1 MLRGRLNQF
10 VVHVSH
16 IFCLIMALAAC
27 GQHNNYKKTSDLPP
41 QTLIRVLDDEIS
53 SLDPQ
58 KISTVTD
65 NRVAMD
71 LFEGLTTYGASGQ
84 VNPGIAESWET
95 SASGFQWTF
104 RLRPLVMFSDGSPI
118 TVDDVIFS
126 FQRAVTPQ
134 TAAPMAKL
142 LYVIR
147 GAEAIV
153 KGSAPVSTLGVSAV
167 NKTMIRIDLVRPAP
181 ELLEILSQPVAAIIP
196 RSRVLANGDTWSKA
210 DGLVTSGPFKMARHV
225 LHALIELDRNPAYH
239 DARHVKL
246 QKVLYYPISD
256 RDTAIRKF
264 RAQEV
269 DILTDFPLTKYSLLK
284 KEVPDAIHI
293 DDYRGSYYYVF
304 NTRRPP
310 FNNANVRHALNLAVD
325 RNIIAKQVVGLGHK
339 PAYSV
344 VPDNMNGYGKPIQ
357 PAWSMQPMAER
368 IKTAKVLMAKAGYSK
383 KNPLAFDISFNSSD
397 DHKRVA
403 LAVSQMWKILDVQA
417 TLSNTEAAVHFASL
431 RKGNFAVAR
440 SGWIADYST
449 ADNFLSVYKQ
459 SAGVMNYSGYH
470 DQQFDTDYD
479 DALQMADLSKR
490 NARLRQAEYRVLDA
504 DVVLPLYYYRTRNL
518 VAKSVVGWIDNN
530 ANLNPSR
537 YLEVDRSH
545 Q

>member
-1 MLRGRLNQF
+1 MLKSTIKQF
-10 VVHVSH
+10 VFFSTQ
-16 IFCLIMALAAC
+16 IGCLTLSLAAC
-27 GQHNNYKKTSDLPP
+27 GGHTEKQNASYLPA

-65 NRVAMD
+65 NRVATD

-95 SASGFQWTF
+95 SASGLQWTF
-104 RLRPLVMFSDGSPI
+104 RLHPLATFSDGTLI
-118 TVDDVIFS
+118 TDKDVVFS
-126 FQRAVTPQ
+126 LQRAVTAQ

-153 KGSAPVSTLGVSAV
+153 KGNAKVSTLGVTAV
-167 NKTMIRIDLVRPAP
+167 GKNLIRIDLVRPAP

-196 RSRVLANGDTWSKA
+196 RSRVMAQGDNWSKA
-210 DGLVTSGPFKMARHV
+210 EGLVTSGPFKITRHV
-225 LHALIELDRNPAYH
+225 LHSFIELTRNPAYH

-264 RAQEV
+264 RAKEV
-269 DILTDFPLTKYSLLK
+269 DILTDFPLTKYNLLK
-284 KEVPDAIHI
+284 KEVPEAIHI
-293 DDYRGSYYYVF
+293 EDYRGSYYYVF
-304 NTRRPP
+304 NTRKPP
-310 FNNANVRHALNLAVD
+310 FDNAAVRHALNLAVD
-325 RNIIAKQVVGLGHK
+325 RNIIAQKVVGLGHK

-344 VPDNMNGYGKPIQ
+344 VPPGMNGYGDPVR
-357 PAWSMQPMAER
+357 PAWSLLAMNER
-368 IKTAKVLMAKAGYSK
+368 METAKALMKKSGYSE
-383 KNPLAFDISFNSSD
+383 KNPLIFDISFNSSD

-403 LAVSQMWKILDVQA
+403 LAVSQMWKLLGVQA

-431 RKGNFAVAR
+431 RKGDFTVAR
-440 SGWIADYST
+440 SGWIADYAT

-470 DQQFDTDYD
+470 DQRFDADYD
-479 DALQMADLSKR
+479 NALQIADNSKR
-490 NARLRQAEYRVLDA
+490 NVKLREAENRILDA
-504 DVVLPLYYYRTRNL
+504 DVVVPLYYYRTRNL
-518 VAKSVVGWIDNN
+518 VAKTVVGWFDNN
-530 ANLNPSR
+530 ANINPSR
-537 YLEVDRSH
+537 YLDVDR
-545 Q
+545 